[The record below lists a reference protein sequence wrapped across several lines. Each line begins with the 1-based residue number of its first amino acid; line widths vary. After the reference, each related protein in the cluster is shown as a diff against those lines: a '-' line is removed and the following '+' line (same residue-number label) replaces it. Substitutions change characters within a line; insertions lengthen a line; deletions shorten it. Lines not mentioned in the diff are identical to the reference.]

1 MSKHTPL
8 HAEHEKLGA
17 SFTDFGGWEMPL
29 KYDSELAEH
38 RAVRTAAGVFDLS
51 HMGEVRVSGPAAA
64 EYLDYA
70 LAGKMSAMK
79 VGRAKY
85 SFVLTPGG
93 GIVDDLITYRL
104 ADDEFLIVP
113 NASNVDAVTAALTER
128 AANFDVQVVNESEDT
143 ALVAIQGPEAE
154 KILLRLT
161 NDTDADAVTGLRYY
175 AGIRL
180 QVAGHDALLARTGY
194 TGEDGFEIYVP
205 NADAGD
211 LWRKAL
217 EAGADVGAAP
227 AGLASRDS
235 LRLEAG
241 MPLYG
246 HELTVDLTPF
256 AAGLGKVVSMA
267 KPSDFVGRS
276 ALEKLKDD
284 VPARVLVGLKSA
296 GRRAG
301 RAGYAV
307 QSATDGNRIGEVTSG
322 APSPTLG
329 YPIALA
335 YVDVAHSEPGTAV
348 NVDLRGKPQPFE
360 VTALPFYSRKKD

>member
-1 MSKHTPL
+1 MSRHTPL
-8 HAEHEKLGA
+8 HDEHAKLGA

-38 RAVRTAAGVFDLS
+38 RAVRQAAGVFDLS
-51 HMGEVRVSGPAAA
+51 HMGEVRVSGPEAP

-85 SFVLTPGG
+85 SFVLMPDG
-93 GIVDDLITYRL
+93 GIIDDLITYRL
-104 ADDEFLIVP
+104 GDTEFLIVP
-113 NASNVDAVTAALTER
+113 NASNVAPVVEALHARTDG
-128 AANFDVQVVNESEDT
+128 FDVHVADESEDT
-143 ALVAIQGPEAE
+143 ALVALQGPAAE
-154 KILLRLT
+154 KILLRLVD
-161 NDTDADAVTGLRYY
+161 NSADVTDMRYY
-175 AGIRL
+175 SGVRVS
-180 QVAGHDALLARTGY
+180 VAGHDALLARTGY

-205 NADAGD
+205 NSGAVD
-211 LWRKAL
+211 LWRRVL
-217 EAGADVGAAP
+217 EAGADDEAAP

-246 HELTVDLTPF
+246 HELSRDLTPF
-256 AAGLGKVVSMA
+256 AAGMGKVVSLA
-267 KPSDFVGRS
+267 KPSDFVGRA
-276 ALEKLKDD
+276 ALEKIKDD
-284 VPARVLVGLKSA
+284 APSRVLVGLKGS

-301 RAGYAV
+301 RAGYPVAD
-307 QSATDGNRIGEVTSG
+307 SEGTLIGEVTSG

-335 YVDVAHSEPGTAV
+335 YVDAAHSEVGTHV
-348 NVDLRGKPQPFE
+348 SVDLRGKPQPFE
-360 VTALPFYSRKKD
+360 VVALPFYSRKKD

>member
-1 MSKHTPL
+1 MSQHTPL
-8 HAEHEKLGA
+8 HAEHDKLGA

-79 VGRAKY
+79 IGRAKY
-85 SFVLTPGG
+85 SFVLNSGG
-93 GIVDDLITYRL
+93 GIIDDLITYRL
-104 ADDEFLIVP
+104 GDEEFLIVP
-113 NASNVDAVTAALTER
+113 NASNVAPVVTALTER
-128 AANFDVQVVNESEDT
+128 AAGFDVSVADESADT
-143 ALVAIQGPEAE
+143 ALVAVQGPEAE

-161 NDTDADAVTGLRYY
+161 DDPDSVTGLRYY

-180 QVAGHDALLARTGY
+180 PVAGHDALLARTGY

-205 NADAGD
+205 NAAAED
-211 LWRKAL
+211 LWRRTL
-217 EAGADVGAAP
+217 DAGADLGAQP

-246 HELTVDLTPF
+246 HELNGDLTPF
-256 AAGLGKVVSMA
+256 AAGMGKVVSLK
-267 KPSDFVGRS
+267 KPSDFVGRA
-276 ALEKLKDD
+276 ALEKIKDD
-284 VPARVLVGLKSA
+284 VPARVLVGLAGS

-307 QSATDGNRIGEVTSG
+307 QDADGNRIGEITSG

-335 YVDVAHSEPGTAV
+335 YVDVAHGEPGTAV
-348 NVDLRGKPQPFE
+348 TVDLRGKPQPFE
-360 VTALPFYSRKKD
+360 VVALPFYSRKKD